1 MHFFEGDAIVLG
13 EAASAPRCHYRRGA
27 LPAAPKWPRSRTR
40 RMLRGATHSHYTGA
54 ATRIR
59 GQRRTV
65 TVRAVSEHAGP
76 SLKAF
81 VLAARVGPLRL
92 MPRTP
97 VQKTFPPIPKMPFL
111 IFFPSNS

>member
-92 MPRTP
+92 MPRNARA
-97 VQKTFPPIPKMPFL
+97 KN
-111 IFFPSNS
+111 FPSNTKNAFFNFFSLQ